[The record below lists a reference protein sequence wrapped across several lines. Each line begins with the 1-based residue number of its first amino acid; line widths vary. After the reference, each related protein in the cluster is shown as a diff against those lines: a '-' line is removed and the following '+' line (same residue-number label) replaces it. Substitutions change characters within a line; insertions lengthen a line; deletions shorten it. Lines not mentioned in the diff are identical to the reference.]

1 MGRLIT
7 FENHLQD
14 SLNDLVSRKSSH
26 IGLIIGQCTA
36 QRDLVLRLCPTPPN
50 VENESSGDAVE
61 SGDTKE
67 KPKKNSKKSAKAE
80 GVPDLD
86 EQWICQHA
94 KQVTRAL
101 PGGLDVLGAYV
112 VAPTDVANNLQPKLR
127 QLLFAIYKTLS
138 KDQKLSVNDHISERI
153 LLHICPVTLKCVC
166 RTIDVS
172 DYKTSMNP
180 ADWKPSAGASH
191 WHKLECRLAV
201 DFKFPVIRDHC
212 SLSLQKQIEF
222 GLNPYFKEILCAVPL
237 IGGTFRKPEEFLDTS
252 LSEGKKSRR
261 KEKIQQSGGQCYNVE
276 LFLPSDPKD
285 SGENSEVLDCVTML
299 TFKGTIQCRAFVHS
313 RATVKEAVQALK
325 QDVIRSVMARCN
337 IHCEDLLLIDEEQ
350 RDPVVVYELPRRV
363 FAPLPQSEV
372 FVSDYQFHG
381 DTASDSL
388 DAFKELLDLEVD
400 EQDVET
406 SCEISPVP
414 SLLIQPEVM
423 DDRLSEF
430 GDTPSSNTNI
440 ILPVASA
447 TIAALAAGLS
457 YFLFL
462 QE

>member
-7 FENHLQD
+7 FDSHLQD
-14 SLNDLVSRKSSH
+14 SLSNLVSRKSSH
-26 IGLIIGQCTA
+26 IGLIIGQCTP
-36 QRDLVLRLCPTPPN
+36 QRDLALRLCPTPHY
-50 VENESSGDAVE
+50 VENETSGDTLE
-61 SGDTKE
+61 SGDGTQKA
-67 KPKKNSKKSAKAE
+67 KKSNKKSTKVE
-80 GVPDLD
+80 GVPELD
-86 EQWICQHA
+86 EKWICQHA
-94 KQVTRAL
+94 KQVTRVL

-112 VAPTDVANNLQPKLR
+112 IASTDVANNLQPKLR
-127 QLLFAIYKTLS
+127 QLLYAIYKTLS
-138 KDQKLSVNDHISERI
+138 KDQKLSVNDHINDRV

-166 RTIDVS
+166 RTFDVS
-172 DYKTSMNP
+172 DYKSTGNP
-180 ADWKPSAGASH
+180 ADWKPSTGVTH

-201 DFKFPVIRDHC
+201 DFKFPVIRDH
-212 SLSLQKQIEF
+212 SSFSLQKQIE
-222 GLNPYFKEILCAVPL
+222 LRLKPYFKEILCAVPL
-237 IGGTFRKPEEFLDTS
+237 IGGTFRQLEEFLDAS
-252 LSEGKKSRR
+252 LSEGKKSKR
-261 KEKIQQSGGQCYNVE
+261 KEKTPQSGGQCYDVE
-276 LFLPSDPKD
+276 FFLPSDPKE
-285 SGENSEVLDCVTML
+285 SGENSEVLDCVAMM
-299 TFKGTIQCRAFVHS
+299 TFKGTIQCRAFVHA
-313 RATVKEAVQALK
+313 RATVKEAIQALK
-325 QDVIRSVMARCN
+325 QDVIRSIMARCN

-372 FVSDYQFHG
+372 SVSDYQFHG